1 MAENI
6 DELYC
11 LSDVMPGCTI
21 HLSKVSPAE
30 YTKRVQDDAAFEVP
44 YEKEE
49 PWGVFQ
55 ELEVATEGHGN
66 GQYHVHVVQNAAN
79 EAQERRLMEAQW
91 AANAAAEA
99 AAAAAAGE
107 RFHVLKDLYANEGLV
122 ETCSCIYGNPCVDE
136 YGCKD
141 WTNRYAVATKN
152 GWKGF

>member
-66 GQYHVHVVQNAAN
+66 GQYYVHVVQNAAN
-79 EAQERRLMEAQW
+79 EAQERRMMEAQW
-91 AANAAAEA
+91 AAA
-99 AAAAAAGE
+99 AAAANVSGGPRDGSASKFTAGDTMLKVVRVSRGDEREREDAAA
-107 RFHVLKDLYANEGLV
+107 RAA
-122 ETCSCIYGNPCVDE
+122 
-136 YGCKD
+136 
-141 WTNRYAVATKN
+141 R
-152 GWKGF
+152 